1 MQLASQIHNLNLFY
15 QQFWT
20 FACWIVSFCSVFCHA
35 PRSSQVQTDEDL
47 PEGFV
52 RLVRLAALTP
62 TSLRVTWQP
71 VDPEL
76 ANGFIL
82 GYNVTYSRVRYCV
95 SAMASI

>member
-1 MQLASQIHNLNLFY
+1 M
-15 QQFWT
+15 
-20 FACWIVSFCSVFCHA
+20 SFCSVSCHA

-52 RLVRLAALTP
+52 RLVQLAALTP

-76 ANGFIL
+76 ANGIIL
-82 GYNVTYSRVRYCV
+82 GYNVTYSRVRYGT
-95 SAMASI
+95 SPMSSI